1 MSLSCH
7 GFFIKDDYMPTLKFQ
22 REIGD
27 KVDTFDRN
35 LIIIDREIRPKIAHK
50 NGKPYNLNQKFY
62 KYKCLDCGNEDWSV
76 EYALGEKMHCGCN
89 ACCHPP
95 KKVVVGVNDITTT
108 APWMVKYFP
117 KGITEAQKYTKYSNE
132 IVELVCPD
140 CGRVY
145 KKQIKAF
152 CSAKTL
158 ACVCGDGI
166 SYPNKYMYAL
176 LEQLKICFEKEKTF
190 SWSES
195 KRYDFYINDNEII
208 VEMNGK
214 QHYSKPINPKA
225 RTLEEEQENDRYKRK
240 IAFENGIDKYF
251 SIDCS
256 ESDGDF
262 IKNNIIKSGLL
273 ESLNVFEEQINWKE
287 CDEFATSNLVKAVC
301 EYKKAN
307 PHLTIS
313 EIAKHFKTAYGVVQ
327 NYIKKGAKLGWCTYD
342 INESRQILESQNRI
356 DHRQKPIYCITN
368 DTYYRSSGVA
378 EKSLST
384 PRQTFYSRQIRKSI
398 QREQNYLN
406 HKFIYITRAKFNEAT
421 ILYPTKTVGNPFR

>member
-1 MSLSCH
+1 
-7 GFFIKDDYMPTLKFQ
+7 MPTFKFQ

-35 LIIIDREIRPKIAHK
+35 LIIIDREIRPKIAHR
-50 NGKPYNLNQKFY
+50 NGQPYNVKQKFY
-62 KYKCLDCGNEDWSV
+62 KYRCLDCGNEDWSV

-89 ACCHPP
+89 ACCYPP
-95 KKVVVGVNDITTT
+95 RKVVAGVNDVATT
-108 APWMVKYFP
+108 APWMVKYFLN
-117 KGITEAQKYTKYSNE
+117 KEDAQKYTKFSRASADF
-132 IVELVCPD
+132 ICPD
-140 CGRVY
+140 CGRKYNKPV
-145 KKQIKAF
+145 ANVGA
-152 CSAKTL
+152 AKTL
-158 ACVCGDGI
+158 ACVCGDGV
-166 SYPNKYMYAL
+166 SYPNKYMFSL
-176 LEQLKICFEKEKTF
+176 LEQLDIEFEREKSF
-190 SWSES
+190 FWSNA
-195 KRYDFYINDNEII
+195 KKYDFYIENGGNKII
-208 VEMNGK
+208 IEMNGE

-251 SIDCS
+251 SINCS

-273 ESLNVFEEQINWKE
+273 ESLNVSEEQINWKE
-287 CDEFATSNLVKAVC
+287 CDEFATSNLVKTVC

-313 EIAKHFKTAYGVVQ
+313 EIAKHFKTAYGVAQ

-421 ILYPTKTVGNPFR
+421 ILYPTKTVGNPFRQEK

>member
-1 MSLSCH
+1 
-7 GFFIKDDYMPTLKFQ
+7 MPTFKFQ

-50 NGKPYNLNQKFY
+50 NGQPYNVKQKFY
-62 KYKCLDCGNEDWSV
+62 KYRCLDCGNEDWSV
-76 EYALGEKMHCGCN
+76 EYSLGEKMHCGCN

-117 KGITEAQKYTKYSNE
+117 KGTSEAQKYTKYSNE

-145 KKQIKAF
+145 KKQIKVI

-176 LEQLKICFEKEKTF
+176 LEQLNICFEKEKSF

-195 KRYDFYINDNEII
+195 KRYDFYINDNEKII

-225 RTLEEEQENDRYKRK
+225 RTLEEEQKNDRYKRK

-273 ESLNVFEEQINWKE
+273 ESLNVSEEQINWQK
-287 CDEFATSNLVKAVC
+287 CDEIATSNLVKTVC
-301 EYKKAN
+301 DYLVAHKNLSIPDA
-307 PHLTIS
+307 
-313 EIAKHFKTAYGVVQ
+313 AKHFSLSVNTVSQ
-327 NYIKKGAKLGWCTYD
+327 YIKRGEKYGWINYDVKSVVNAKIKAGL
-342 INESRQILESQNRI
+342 I
-356 DHRQKPIYCITN
+356 DRHQKPIYCLTN
-368 DTYYRSSGVA
+368 DTYYRSASDV